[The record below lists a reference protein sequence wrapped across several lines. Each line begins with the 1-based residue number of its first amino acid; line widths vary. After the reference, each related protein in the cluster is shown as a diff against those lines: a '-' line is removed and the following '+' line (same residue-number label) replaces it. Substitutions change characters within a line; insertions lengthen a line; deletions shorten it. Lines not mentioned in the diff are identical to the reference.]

1 MRKEDFTLYW
11 IFESLSILLR
21 INGGVLCADALE
33 TVLGFLPLKAAQRI
47 PAEDI
52 HAEGFAC
59 FVPESFKPNRGVQ
72 LTFRPQER

>member
-1 MRKEDFTLYW
+1 MRKEDLTVYR

-21 INGGVLCADALE
+21 INGGVLRTDALE
-33 TVLGFLPLKAAQRI
+33 TALGFLPLKAGQHI

-59 FVPESFKPNRGVQ
+59 FVPELFKPNRGVQ
-72 LTFRPQER
+72 LTFRQQDR